1 MKLELKGQK
10 VMVTGGLRD
19 VGRTISEALAGG
31 EVDVVIWIRDWDDLV
46 NEAQS
51 VAKAELP
58 TALHGPSGTLPHP
71 SLWRETMGYQT

>member
-31 EVDVVIWIRDWDDLV
+31 QVDVVIWIRNWDDQT
-46 NEAQS
+46 NEAQLGEK
-51 VAKAELP
+51 VELP
-58 TALHGPSGTLPHP
+58 MASHEPNGTSTRT
-71 SLWRETMGYQT
+71 SLWRETMGYRT

>member
-31 EVDVVIWIRDWDDLV
+31 QVDVVIWIRNWDDQV
-46 NEAQS
+46 NEDQPE
-51 VAKAELP
+51 AKVESLMASHKP
-58 TALHGPSGTLPHP
+58 NGTLPHP
-71 SLWRETMGYQT
+71 SLWRETMGY